1 MPKSFPK
8 IKAKMSV
15 NTDISNAVKKKLLLD
30 EFAIGKIRDRLTRI
44 IRKIIHT
51 KMLLCAFI
59 LNNSNKEY
67 PNIPNKIILKKKS
80 LEKKTKKST
89 KRPKIN
95 PVITLFIYPVSTP
108 NFLFLLEKS
117 MRARSKSFLL
127 KSGQSFSEK

>member
-1 MPKSFPK
+1 M
-8 IKAKMSV
+8 
-15 NTDISNAVKKKLLLD
+15 SNAVKKKLLLD

-67 PNIPNKIILKKKS
+67 PNIPNKIILKRES

-117 MRARSKSFLL
+117 M
-127 KSGQSFSEK
+127 

>member
-1 MPKSFPK
+1 
-8 IKAKMSV
+8 
-15 NTDISNAVKKKLLLD
+15 
-30 EFAIGKIRDRLTRI
+30 
-44 IRKIIHT
+44 
-51 KMLLCAFI
+51 MLLCAFI